1 MAEDK
6 KRIIFVCTQNSAR
19 SQMAEGL
26 MRAMYGHKF
35 EVFSAGTRPF
45 RVNPYAI
52 KAMEQIGIDISGHRS
67 KSIDEFAGMEFD
79 YVVTVCDNAREECPY
94 IPGGKEYLHHSF
106 PDPAKAEGSE
116 EEILAVFAQVRDKIK
131 EWLKSQFEE

>member
-1 MAEDK
+1 MVAEK

-26 MRAMYGHKF
+26 MRAMYGDKF

-52 KAMEQIGIDISGHRS
+52 RAMQEIGIDISSHRS

-79 YVVTVCDNAREECPY
+79 YVVTVCDNAKEECPY
-94 IPGGKEYLHHSF
+94 ITGGKEYLHHSF
-106 PDPAKAEGSE
+106 PDPAKANGSD
-116 EEILAVFAQVRDKIK
+116 EEIISVFAHVRDEIRD
-131 EWLKSQFEE
+131 WLKAQFGE